1 MEEQKK
7 KISLAKKKKI
17 EEEKEDLKRRKTPKF
32 NLYIKLSGFFFFKK
46 NILFYPYFGMVNI
59 VQQTTFTKLACF

>member
-32 NLYIKLSGFFFFKK
+32 NLYIKLSGFFFLKK
-46 NILFYPYFGMVNI
+46 IFYSILILGWSI
-59 VQQTTFTKLACF
+59 